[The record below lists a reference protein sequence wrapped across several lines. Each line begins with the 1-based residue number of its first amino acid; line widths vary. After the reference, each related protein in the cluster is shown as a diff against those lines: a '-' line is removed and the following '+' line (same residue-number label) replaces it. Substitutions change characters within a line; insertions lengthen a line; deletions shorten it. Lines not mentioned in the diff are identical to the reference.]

1 MTVDAEGSEA
11 RTVRWQ
17 YVPPDAVEPPFA
29 RAVPYLEC
37 KLEHTSLDPTGY
49 NDKFF
54 PDAVPYELDGTA
66 RVFHWR
72 PVLDGDAP
80 PPEDWQLACATTH
93 GVSAY
98 SEFPAG
104 TPPLTTENS
113 DGVTIIAD
121 GTVAGEA
128 ATVRLASY
136 RQPEIRIDGRSG
148 DTVSL
153 TIEGEDYAFGPGERH
168 RIQLGERRV
177 EPLDEKATTVVVTPE
192 LVVRY
197 PGRRELHHP
206 ALGTADRLFP
216 SFGLDLTTVPD
227 PVSVPTAA
235 GELDHEALAEELGV
249 NLAVRPYAERVLW
262 QAFAY
267 SAFDPHGK
275 RMPRLTQLPTER
287 IILDVSGGE
296 S

>member
-1 MTVDAEGSEA
+1 MTVEIGGSEA
-11 RTVRWQ
+11 QKVRWQ
-17 YVPPDAVEPPFA
+17 YVPPDAVELPLT
-29 RAVPYLEC
+29 RAVPYLEL

-66 RVFHWR
+66 RVFYWR

-80 PPEDWQLACATTH
+80 PPEDWQLACTTTH
-93 GVSAY
+93 GIGAY
-98 SEFPAG
+98 SEFPAEI
-104 TPPLTTENS
+104 PPLTTENS
-113 DGVTIIAD
+113 DGVTVIVD

-128 ATVRLASY
+128 ATVCLASY
-136 RQPEIRIDGRSG
+136 RQPEIRIDGLRG

-153 TIEGEDYAFGPGERH
+153 TVERENYAFDPGERR
-168 RIQLGERRV
+168 RIQLEKRRV
-177 EPLDEKATTVVVTPE
+177 EPLDEKTETTVVTPE

-206 ALGTADRLFP
+206 ALGTAGRLFP
-216 SFGLDLTTVPD
+216 SFGLDLTGVPN
-227 PVSVPTAA
+227 PVSVPTTA
-235 GELDHEALAEELGV
+235 GELDHEALAKELGV
-249 NLAVRPYAERVLW
+249 NLTVRPYAERVLW

-267 SAFDPHGK
+267 SAFDPHEK
-275 RMPRLTQLPTER
+275 RMPHVTQLPTEQ
-287 IILDVSGGE
+287 IILEVSRCD